1 MDIRDLP
8 ERKRALESAIRDS
21 VRSEIELFRSE
32 TGIDVAAI
40 DVNVFRVYAAGE
52 EAPPRSIGTVNVTL
66 DP

>member
-8 ERKRALESAIRDS
+8 GRKRALEHSIRES
-21 VRSEIELFRSE
+21 IRSEIELFRSE

-40 DVNVFRVYAAGE
+40 DVSVFRAHAVDE

-66 DP
+66 DL

>member
-8 ERKRALESAIRDS
+8 GRKRPLEDAIRDS
-21 VRSEIELFRSE
+21 IRSEIELFRNE

-40 DVNVFRVYAAGE
+40 DVNVFRVHAGGE

-66 DP
+66 DL